1 MPSVDV
7 SLLLTGFKP
16 IRQTSS
22 YTMPVLSPSRRTS
35 STSLTGSYR
44 STFSSSSISDR
55 PSYYGSSNSYT
66 TPRISSYSERYTART
81 YSTDD
86 SKKVYG
92 RHSSITEDSIA
103 SRYRE
108 DSREKSIRRDSLTR
122 DSSYSNSLRD
132 SSLARDRELSL
143 TRSDSSRERN
153 SLSTLSM
160 IDSVADLRSKYS
172 PASYVP
178 AVYRKQHDHI
188 ARSKSINDIGRPP
201 TDIGR
206 PPIERTTGELKS
218 SIKSKKVIE
227 NGVCNGVALNT
238 NNTNDKLD
246 NTGLESSDNN
256 GNRASVA
263 EIRKKFD
270 PNYTTQKYPSPPPSQ
285 PSLPN
290 AASTVNGLYIEG
302 TSITSIK
309 QQQPQ
314 QSQHLQLDTRNNK
327 LSKIIDLNDGVV
339 KTNNHTTNE
348 LSTTNA
354 TPAPSLAGGD
364 KRERLLHKTS
374 EPDISSSCS
383 SSATLLVG
391 GSKFY
396 GRPAKCFKT
405 NDLDTQDPE
414 LLGKHINA
422 DVETAAAA
430 AKPSE
435 NGGEQEST
443 KMDVSEGPKPYN
455 HTTNFASYIPV
466 KDFTATD
473 GDQPM
478 NQSEDTEMESN
489 ENSSQLSYQ
498 QQRIVNANN
507 VSGHFFFDFL
517 LIWHFLTHF
526 ELIFLRT
533 YTY

>member
-7 SLLLTGFKP
+7 SLLLTGLNP
-16 IRQTSS
+16 IRHISS

-44 STFSSSSISDR
+44 STFSSSSINDR

-66 TPRISSYSERYTART
+66 TPRISSYSERYTTRT
-81 YSTDD
+81 YSTADD

-92 RHSSITEDSIA
+92 RHSSISEDSLA
-103 SRYRE
+103 ARYRE

-160 IDSVADLRSKYS
+160 IDSVADLRNKYS

-201 TDIGR
+201 IERTGDIGR
-206 PPIERTTGELKS
+206 PPIERTADLKS

-227 NGVCNGVALNT
+227 NGVCNGVALT
-238 NNTNDKLD
+238 NNTNDDKLD

-270 PNYTTQKYPSPPPSQ
+270 PNYTTQKYPSPPPAQ
-285 PSLPN
+285 PPLAN
-290 AASTVNGLYIEG
+290 AAATVNGGLYIEG
-302 TSITSIK
+302 TSITAIK
-309 QQQPQ
+309 QQQ
-314 QSQHLQLDTRNNK
+314 QHSQLDTRNNK
-327 LSKIIDLNDGVV
+327 LTKIIDLNDGVV

-354 TPAPSLAGGD
+354 TPAPSLVGGD
-364 KRERLLHKTS
+364 KRERMLHKTS
-374 EPDISSSCS
+374 ESDIHNISSSCSS

-405 NDLDTQDPE
+405 NDLDTQDSE
-414 LLGKHINA
+414 LLGKHTNA
-422 DVETAAAA
+422 DVETTAAAA
-430 AKPSE
+430 AKPNE
-435 NGGEQEST
+435 NGREQEST

-473 GDQPM
+473 DDQPM
-478 NQSEDTEMESN
+478 NQSEDSEMESN
-489 ENSSQLSYQ
+489 ENSTQISYQ

-507 VSGHFFFDFL
+507 VSGHFFFVFL
-517 LIWHFLTHF
+517 LIWRFLTH
-526 ELIFLRT
+526 LS
-533 YTY
+533 